1 MESGRGYYLFNIY
14 QAKFLGEDG
23 TLQALNVG
31 MPACFMATEEG
42 FVVCGTT
49 YQATKNDAG
58 YYQLIDLQEYQ
69 EWMSKKKFT
78 LASFNETVVTMLM
91 SVVWK
96 TKPSVQGY

>member
-1 MESGRGYYLFNIY
+1 MNFLPTTQKDRKVIWSYLVTLLMLLLPFLPSHAFRGSEMESGRGYYLFNIY
-14 QAKFLGEDG
+14 QAKFLGKDG

-58 YYQLIDLQEYQ
+58 YY
-69 EWMSKKKFT
+69 
-78 LASFNETVVTMLM
+78 
-91 SVVWK
+91 
-96 TKPSVQGY
+96 